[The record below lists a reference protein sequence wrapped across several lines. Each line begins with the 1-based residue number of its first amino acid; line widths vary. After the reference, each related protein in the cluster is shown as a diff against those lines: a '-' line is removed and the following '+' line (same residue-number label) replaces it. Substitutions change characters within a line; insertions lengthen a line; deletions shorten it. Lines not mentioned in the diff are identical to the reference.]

1 MSEERSC
8 NSCDKTECS
17 AKAKRPEETMEQ
29 WKERQTINQKLCLI
43 KHKILVM
50 SGKGGVGKSTVAAN
64 LSFELSQRGYKVGLM
79 DVDIHGPN
87 IPKMLG
93 MESSRVGGTED
104 NLIPV
109 SYSPNLKLM
118 SIGFFLRKESDA
130 VIWRGPLKM
139 RLISQFLK
147 DVDWGELDYL
157 IIDAPPGTGD
167 EPLSVCQLI
176 EDADGALIVTT
187 PQDVSIIDIVKSI
200 TFCHQVGMPVIGVV
214 ENMSGFVCP
223 HCGKTTNIFKSGGG
237 KKVAKEAEVPFL
249 GSIPF
254 EPSVVE
260 AGDEG
265 IPLRQKKPESEAAK
279 SFSKIVDLIIEKSEK
294 TFKTKNAEKK
304 DK

>member
-1 MSEERSC
+1 VSEERSR
-8 NSCDKTECS
+8 NSSDKTDSS
-17 AKAKRPEETMEQ
+17 AKNKRPGETMEQ
-29 WKERQTINQKLCLI
+29 WKERQAIIQKMHRI

-93 MESSRVGGTED
+93 VETSRVGGTED
-104 NLIPV
+104 MLIPV
-109 SYSPNLKLM
+109 QYSPNLKLI

-200 TFCHQVGMPVIGVV
+200 TFCHQVNMPVIGVV

-237 KKVAKEAEVPFL
+237 KKVAQEAKVPFL

-265 IPLRQKKPESEAAK
+265 IPLRQKKPGSEAAK
-279 SFSKIVDLIIEKSEK
+279 AFGKIVDLIIEQSEESS
-294 TFKTKNAEKK
+294 KTKDAKKK

>member
-1 MSEERSC
+1 VSEERSR
-8 NSCDKTECS
+8 NSSDNTVSS
-17 AKAKRPEETMEQ
+17 AKNKHPGETMEQ
-29 WKERQTINQKLCLI
+29 WKERQAINQKMHRI

-93 MESSRVGGTED
+93 VEKSRVGGSED
-104 NLIPV
+104 SLIPV
-109 SYSPNLKLM
+109 QYSPHLKLI

-187 PQDVSIIDIVKSI
+187 PQDVSILDIVKSI
-200 TFCHQVGMPVIGVV
+200 TFCHQVNMPIVGII

-223 HCGKTTNIFKSGGG
+223 HCGKTTDLFKSGGG
-237 KKVAKEAEVPFL
+237 KKVAQENEVPFL

-265 IPLRQKKPESEAAK
+265 IPLLQKKPESEAAK
-279 SFSKIVDLIIEKSEK
+279 AFSKVVDSIVEQGEKVSKTKSSEK
-294 TFKTKNAEKK
+294 KNK
-304 DK
+304 

>member
-1 MSEERSC
+1 VSEERSC
-8 NSCDKTECS
+8 NNCDHTDCS
-17 AKAKRPEETMEQ
+17 AKNKRPEETMEQ
-29 WKERQTINQKLCLI
+29 WKERQAINQKLCLI

-93 MESSRVGGTED
+93 VESSRVGGTED

-109 SYSPNLKLM
+109 VYSPNLKLM

-187 PQDVSIIDIVKSI
+187 PQDVSILDIVKSI
-200 TFCHQVGMPVIGVV
+200 TFCHQVSMPIIGII

-223 HCGKTTNIFKSGGG
+223 HCGKTTDLFKSGGG
-237 KKVAKEAEVPFL
+237 KKVAQEAKVPFL

-265 IPLRQKKPESEAAK
+265 IPLLQKKPESEAAK
-279 SFSKIVDLIIEKSEK
+279 AFSKVVDSIIEQNEK
-294 TFKTKNAEKK
+294 VSKTKNSEKK
-304 DK
+304 SK

>member
-1 MSEERSC
+1 
-8 NSCDKTECS
+8 
-17 AKAKRPEETMEQ
+17 MEQ

>member
-1 MSEERSC
+1 VSQERSR
-8 NSCDKTECS
+8 NSSDKKDSS
-17 AKAKRPEETMEQ
+17 AKDKRPGETMEQ
-29 WKERQTINQKLCLI
+29 WKERQAIIQKMHRI

-93 MESSRVGGTED
+93 VETSRVGGTED
-104 NLIPV
+104 MLIPV
-109 SYSPNLKLM
+109 QYSPNLKLI

-200 TFCHQVGMPVIGVV
+200 TFCHQVNMPIVGII

-223 HCGKTTNIFKSGGG
+223 HCGKTTYLFKSGGG
-237 KKVAKEAEVPFL
+237 KKVAQEAKVPFL

-265 IPLRQKKPESEAAK
+265 IPLLQKKPESEAAK
-279 SFSKIVDLIIEKSEK
+279 AFSKVVDSIVEQREKVSKTKTSEK
-294 TFKTKNAEKK
+294 KNK
-304 DK
+304 

>member
-1 MSEERSC
+1 
-8 NSCDKTECS
+8 
-17 AKAKRPEETMEQ
+17 
-29 WKERQTINQKLCLI
+29 
-43 KHKILVM
+43 
-50 SGKGGVGKSTVAAN
+50 
-64 LSFELSQRGYKVGLM
+64 
-79 DVDIHGPN
+79 
-87 IPKMLG
+87 
-93 MESSRVGGTED
+93 
-104 NLIPV
+104 
-109 SYSPNLKLM
+109 
-118 SIGFFLRKESDA
+118 
-130 VIWRGPLKM
+130 M

-200 TFCHQVGMPVIGVV
+200 TFCHQVSMPIIGVV

-237 KKVAKEAEVPFL
+237 KKVAQEAEVPFL

-265 IPLRQKKPESEAAK
+265 IPLQQKKPESEAAK
-279 SFSKIVDLIIEKSEK
+279 AFSKVVDLIIEQSEK
-294 TFKTKNAEKK
+294 SSKTKDAKK
-304 DK
+304 